1 MGKDPKKDTDLDKII
16 GVSLDNFSKNITE
29 SLVDIVSISAA
40 DETKKS
46 ITEET
51 TPTKKEHT
59 VQDYGDKLKEL
70 GKKTDREYILENDL
84 LGNTDEQVTQ
94 DQLKVANAD
103 LWKKVQV
110 SLASLGGGG
119 TGLLEVQEE
128 IAKGIKF
135 SFDTGLYRTDDLHEG
150 DSSLYFTEGR
160 VQSVIDSWLPTI
172 TSDSVTEGSTNLYF
186 RKPVFDAYFDSAWD
200 ATFQSSFDQALSN
213 DSSVVKET
221 VLSSKG
227 TIDATSVSA
236 PASPEHGDLYAN
248 FVDGFIDSGWGGI
261 SGDSV
266 LNGNFLIYDSNAV
279 SGEEWRKFQGINGTV
294 LLQEGVD
301 SQQVIDVIADQ
312 DLYLAHDGG
321 AIASFQAQGKRIS
334 GLGYPAGINDAA
346 SKQYVD
352 NQVALGGGGGGG
364 GSIPAAN
371 SLILGGVKIKSAETN
386 YPLRMDNLNNLNI
399 LQARSALDD
408 GSGQKGIASFSA
420 NDFVVQD
427 GFVTLRRSAE
437 EPELSDYRGVAV
449 VAPSQSEAQIGG
461 LYFSNGHLYVRR

>member
-16 GVSLDNFSKNITE
+16 GISLDNFSKNITE

-40 DETKKS
+40 ADETKTS

-51 TPTKKEHT
+51 APTKKEHT

-103 LWKKVQV
+103 LWKKVQI

-128 IAKGIKF
+128 IDKKIEFA
-135 SFDTGLYRTDDLHEG
+135 FDTGLFRTDDLQEG
-150 DSSLYFTEGR
+150 DNSLYFTEGR

-200 ATFQSSFDQALSN
+200 ATFQSSFDQALLN
-213 DSSVVKET
+213 DSSVVKEPILT
-221 VLSSKG
+221 SKG
-227 TIDATSVSA
+227 IIDATTTSA
-236 PASPEHGDLYAN
+236 PAAEHGDLYAN
-248 FVDGFIDSGWGGI
+248 FVDGFIDSGWGDI

-312 DLYLAHDGG
+312 EVYLAHDGG
-321 AIASFQAQGKRIS
+321 AIAAFQARGKRIS

-352 NQVALGGGGGGG
+352 IAVAQGGGGGGG
-364 GSIPAAN
+364 GSILPASQN
-371 SLILGGVKIKSAETN
+371 VLGGVKIKSTETN
-386 YPLRMDNLNNLNI
+386 YPLRMDNLNNLTI
-399 LQARSALDD
+399 LQSRSALDD
-408 GSGQKGIASFSA
+408 GGGQKGVASFSA
-420 NDFVVQD
+420 NDFVVD
-427 GFVTLRRSAE
+427 NGFVTLRRSTE
-437 EPELSDYRGVAV
+437 SPELSDYRGVAV
-449 VAPSQSEAQIGG
+449 VAPTQSEAQIGG